1 MQRVVFAIVSAVVW
15 AGATAATGMYF
26 TQQQS
31 AALDDAARAQAKAA
45 ATVAGAQFA
54 SAQQASADLSEWVAT
69 HELSRLLSEQAKPG
83 AAMKGKR
90 AAAAA
95 AVAAPA
101 PVGFEQL
108 SERWKS
114 ELGHADFALVDASG
128 KRLAGEWLGA
138 ETALQNHPAVR
149 HVLFGLE
156 HRQTLADTAQ
166 EEIGVP
172 VVGAD
177 GRAIGGWFVRQKL
190 SGACAAL
197 GAKSAVTIT
206 LKKSVVC
213 GSRILSTGFVP
224 EAAPLIPMFFDEA
237 KAGNW
242 TESVQQGDVTIFAS
256 ANNHATVAAL
266 ALAQQQVL
274 TVVGGLFLVV
284 LILLMLGWTIAQRPA
299 TVLSDQVSLAVQ
311 NNGVVDDGVFS
322 EPFKRL
328 AKNILQLQHRTGVKG
343 NIDSTN
349 VSQLLGGSTEKKSEE
364 KVKAPTDRVSFVD
377 DESKTS
383 TKAKEP
389 EVKAPA
395 ATPPTP
401 PKFGD
406 FDDADALSEL
416 DRVDAPPSEPV
427 KALQTSDADT
437 GSDDAIDRLT
447 KSRSLSEESLFGNHA
462 AQTPVAAPPPPPPA
476 AEEDDKPLNSLFSD
490 GADEPG
496 SDGTGNTPEPAP
508 AGSSDAALQM
518 LTGAPPSEPV
528 RAAGSSP
535 WETPQATEKSESEDP
550 DEAHFHEVYE
560 NFVRAR
566 NECGEVGDLPYPK
579 FVEKLKK
586 SREQV
591 MQKQACKSVR
601 FQVYVKDGKAALK
614 AVAFR

>member
-15 AGATAATGMYF
+15 AGATAAAGMYF

-31 AALDDAARAQAKAA
+31 AALDDVAKTQAKAA
-45 ATVAGAQFA
+45 AAVAGAQFA

-83 AAMKGKR
+83 AALKGKR

-95 AVAAPA
+95 GASGATAS
-101 PVGFEQL
+101 VGFEQL
-108 SERWKS
+108 AERWKS
-114 ELGHADFALVDASG
+114 ELGHADFALVDGSG

-156 HRQTLADTAQ
+156 HRQTLADSAQ

-197 GAKSAVTIT
+197 AGKSAVTIT
-206 LKKSVVC
+206 IKKSVVC
-213 GSRILSTGFVP
+213 GAKILAAGFAP
-224 EAAPLIPMFFDEA
+224 EAAPLVPMFFDEA

-242 TESVQQGDVTIFAS
+242 TESVQQGEITIFAS
-256 ANNHATVAAL
+256 ANNHAAVAAL

-274 TVVGGLFLVV
+274 IVVGGLFFIVLV
-284 LILLMLGWTIAQRPA
+284 LLMLAWTLAQRPA
-299 TVLSDQVSLAVQ
+299 TVLSNQVSLAVQ

-349 VSQLLGGSTEKKSEE
+349 VSQLLGGSTEKKPEE
-364 KVKAPTDRVSFVD
+364 KVKVPTDRVAFGE
-377 DESKTS
+377 DEAKASAKT
-383 TKAKEP
+383 KDPEP
-389 EVKAPA
+389 KAPTV
-395 ATPPTP
+395 TPPTP
-401 PKFGD
+401 SKFGD
-406 FDDADALSEL
+406 FDDTNALSEL
-416 DRVDAPPSEPV
+416 DRVDAPHSEPV
-427 KALQTSDADT
+427 KALQTNDADT

-462 AQTPVAAPPPPPPA
+462 QQTPTVPPPPPA
-476 AEEDDKPLNSLFSD
+476 AEEDEKPLNSLFSD
-490 GADEPG
+490 SADAPG
-496 SDGTGNTPEPAP
+496 NDGTRTTPEPAP

-518 LTGAPPSEPV
+518 LTGAAPSEPV

-535 WETPQATEKSESEDP
+535 WETPQAAEKSESEDP

-566 NECGEVGDLPYPK
+566 TECGEVGDLPYPK